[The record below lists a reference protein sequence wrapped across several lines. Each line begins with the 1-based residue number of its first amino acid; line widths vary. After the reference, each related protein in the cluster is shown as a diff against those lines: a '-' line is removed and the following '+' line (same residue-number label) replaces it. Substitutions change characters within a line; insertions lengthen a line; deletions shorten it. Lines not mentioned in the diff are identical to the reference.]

1 MKKTI
6 LFLTIMAAIA
16 SCGSNETKTANSGST
31 AATDNK
37 PADLSSNPDYQ
48 KGLALIGK
56 SDCLTCHKV
65 ADNSTGPAYTAVAK
79 KYAGQPGIEDS
90 LAQKIINGGSGV
102 WGSVPMTSHPNL
114 SSDDA
119 KAMVKYILTLN
130 Q

>member
-6 LFLTIMAAIA
+6 VVLSIMAAIA
-16 SCGSNETKTANSGST
+16 SCGSNETKP
-31 AATDNK
+31 AAAENK
-37 PADLSSNPDYQ
+37 PADITQNPDYQ

-65 ADNSTGPAYTAVAK
+65 AEASTGPSYTDVAK

-90 LAQKIINGGSGV
+90 LAQRIIKGSSGF
-102 WGSVPMTSHPNL
+102 WGTVPMTPHPQL
-114 SSDDA
+114 SPDDA
-119 KAMVKYILTLN
+119 KAMAKYVLTLN

>member
-6 LFLTIMAAIA
+6 LLLTVIAAIV
-16 SCGSNETKTANSGST
+16 SCGSNETKP
-31 AATDNK
+31 AAAENK
-37 PADLSSNPDYQ
+37 PADISQNPDYQ

-65 ADNSTGPAYTAVAK
+65 ADNSTGPAYTAIAK

-90 LAQKIINGGSGV
+90 LAHKIIKGGSGV
-102 WGSVPMTSHPNL
+102 WGSVPMTPHPTI
-114 SSDDA
+114 SQEDA
-119 KAMVKYILTLN
+119 KAMAKYVLTLN